1 MKSLSA
7 FCLSLIL
14 AGPSVA
20 ADVLVPYVPGALMA
34 PPPAAADFDIMEADP
49 EAVQPPSALPAGAHA
64 PRRARP
70 HAGKLQP
77 TAGVTSDILKDQ
89 GARDGFRMIRVADS
103 AGFMISQAPAAAPAP
118 AAAAAADPI
127 QSVTPA
133 GKQIIGVRQVRGSTK
148 NEDGEY
154 NMATEYTYSDGTK
167 EVIEDPLVIDLN
179 GDGLRTRE
187 RRVLFDLDG
196 DGKRDSIN
204 DVSKG
209 DGMLVFDADR
219 DGRAGEDGGELF
231 GPHAR
236 LAGWTGEA
244 PKDGF
249 GALAALVTLAVGEGL
264 IPERSLLARK
274 LTREDL
280 TALED
285 SWGLRVRVGG
295 LRGRDQRLTQAGI
308 VRLDLAEGE
317 GRRHE
322 NYDGRGNDV
331 TEATGA
337 QVVMIDG
344 TVRAYG
350 DLWLKKK
357 TGELAPVSR

>member
-1 MKSLSA
+1 MGMERNIKILSA
-7 FCLSLIL
+7 SCLLL
-14 AGPSVA
+14 AGQSVA
-20 ADVLVPYVPGALMA
+20 ADVLVPYIPGASRVLVAA
-34 PPPAAADFDIMEADP
+34 PADADFDIMEADP
-49 EAVQPPSALPAGAHA
+49 EAVQPPSAIPAGARA

-70 HAGKLQP
+70 HAGKLQV
-77 TAGVTSDILKDQ
+77 TSGVTADILKDQ
-89 GARDGFRMIRVADS
+89 GARDGFRLMRVADS
-103 AGFMISQAPAAAPAP
+103 EGFMISRAPTPAVDSLP
-118 AAAAAADPI
+118 G
-127 QSVTPA
+127 VTPP
-133 GKQIIGVRQVRGSTK
+133 GKQIVGVRQIQGSIK
-148 NEDGEY
+148 NEDGTY
-154 NMATEYTYSDGTK
+154 NVATEYTYSDGTK
-167 EVIEDPLVIDLN
+167 DVIEDPLVIDLN

-187 RRVLFDLDG
+187 RRVLFDIDG

-209 DGMLVFDADR
+209 DGLLVFDADG
-219 DGRAGEDGGELF
+219 DGRAGEDAGEIF

-236 LAGWTGEA
+236 LSGWAGEA

-249 GALAALVTLAVGEGL
+249 GALEVLVTLASGEGL

-285 SWGLRVRVGG
+285 SWGLRVRLGG
-295 LRGRDQRLTQAGI
+295 LRGRDRRLTEAGI
-308 VRLDLAEGE
+308 VRLDLAVGE

-322 NYDGRGNDV
+322 NYDGRGNDI

-337 QVVMIDG
+337 QVVMSDG
-344 TVRAYG
+344 TLRAYG